1 MLSRSRSETCV
12 SDLLLDELLV
22 GEITTA
28 EERAA
33 HAHLDACRACS
44 ERLQVLRRG
53 RDPLAALLPQR
64 AKRWPFAARVVLGGA
79 VAAALALFAV
89 RVPGS
94 AIPDSTRTKGGPR
107 LGYYVKH
114 GAETRPGGAGET
126 VRAGDTLIFTATAA
140 TPGFVAVLSREG
152 PGKAS
157 VYFPSGARA
166 EAVAAG
172 REVVLPV
179 ATVLD
184 DAVGAERI
192 YGLFCVS
199 PEPIE
204 PLRSAL
210 AATGVLPVPQGCHV
224 DTLALS
230 KAR

>member
-1 MLSRSRSETCV
+1 MLSRSRSETCL

-44 ERLQVLRRG
+44 ERLQVLRRD
-53 RDPLAALLPQR
+53 RDPLAALQPQR

-89 RVPGS
+89 QMPGS
-94 AIPDSTRTKGGPR
+94 EMTSTRAKGGPR

-114 GAETRPGGAGET
+114 GDDTRPGGAGET

-166 EAVAAG
+166 EPVAAG

-184 DAVGAERI
+184 DAVGSERI
-192 YGLFCVS
+192 YGLFCAS

-204 PLRSAL
+204 PLRSRL
-210 AATGVLPVPQGCHV
+210 AATGALPVPQGCHV
-224 DTLALS
+224 DTLTLS
-230 KAR
+230 KER

>member
-1 MLSRSRSETCV
+1 V

-22 GEITTA
+22 GELTTA

-44 ERLQVLRRG
+44 DRLQVLRKG
-53 RDPLAALLPQR
+53 RDPLPAPLWRR
-64 AKRWPFAARVVLGGA
+64 ARRWPTAARVALGGA

-89 RVPGS
+89 RVPDT
-94 AIPDSTRTKGGPR
+94 AIPSTRTKGGGPR
-107 LGYYVKH
+107 LGYFVKH
-114 GAETRPGGAGET
+114 GDATRPGGAGET

-152 PGKAS
+152 PGKAG

-166 EAVAAG
+166 EPVAAG

-184 DAVGAERI
+184 DATGTEQL
-192 YGLFCVS
+192 YGLFCAS
-199 PEPIE
+199 AEPIE

-224 DTLALS
+224 DTFTLS
-230 KAR
+230 KGR

>member
-1 MLSRSRSETCV
+1 L

-22 GEITTA
+22 GEITSA

-64 AKRWPFAARVVLGGA
+64 AKRRPFAARVVLGGA

-89 RVPGS
+89 RVPGG
-94 AIPDSTRTKGGPR
+94 AIPSTRTKGGPR

-114 GAETRPGGAGET
+114 GGDTRPGNAGET

-140 TPGFVAVLSREG
+140 TPLFVAVLSREG

-166 EAVAAG
+166 EPVAAG

-184 DAVGAERI
+184 EAVGTERI
-192 YGLFCVS
+192 YGLFCGS

-204 PLRSAL
+204 PLRSGL
-210 AATGVLPVPQGCHV
+210 AATGALAVPQGCHV
-224 DTLALS
+224 DTLTLS
-230 KAR
+230 KER